1 MLLMPALSPTM
12 TQVRCGGGR
21 VLCSEGWAGAAAAE
35 YFQGNIAAWLKKV
48 GDKISPGDAIAE
60 LETDKVRA
68 PRRRPPFLPDASAF
82 AHCRPRAPAASIC
95 GGRS

>member
-1 MLLMPALSPTM
+1 MPIDILMPALSPTM
-12 TQVRCGGGR
+12 
-21 VLCSEGWAGAAAAE
+21 E
-35 YFQGNIAAWLKKV
+35 QGKLAKWLKKV

-68 PRRRPPFLPDASAF
+68 ARRLPPFLPDASAF
-82 AHCRPRAPAASIC
+82 VHCRPPAASIC